1 MSCNTEPYNIDN
13 MNNLQTYFSLN
24 KDITNI
30 DYNTWLGCL
39 NKKMFSD
46 VSENILN
53 TYKLIYD
60 NNELSKEVNNYSNYI
75 YNTDLMYTYFKIFLF
90 IILGIVYLYFF
101 KITGIPITNLVNVVK
116 EKINELPNIKKNIEN
131 KIKPTQNK

>member
-24 KDITNI
+24 KDVTDI
-30 DYNTWLGCL
+30 DYNTWLSCL

-46 VSENILN
+46 ENENILN

-60 NNELSKEVNNYSNYI
+60 NNELSKEINNYSNYI